1 MANTNNEYVLIAG
14 SISKNT
20 EKRNID
26 RAHNF
31 VRALTQSIL
40 DANVGLVVYLAGK
53 PVNEDGELLTF
64 DWTVVN
70 EADKLMEKYT
80 PAKQLLIVTSRSAMR
95 EKMTEEER
103 MLIRKLLMTKF
114 AVVNYLDDDL
124 ITGGNIGDE
133 QVGAATGM
141 IALGGGKGVSDRAYK
156 MRKANHP
163 VLPFDIELGGICDD
177 GKGALGLHARFYRE
191 PLTMFSCTG
200 ESVRNQLDTLSL
212 QEPCYEL
219 GQLSEIAVELLKHEW
234 ATQQSLRAPDVLIL
248 TALPVELA
256 AAKKAFDIADD
267 IPPSLTSNGIHFW
280 TTVIQ
285 RSDGPMTCIVASFAG
300 AGNVNASAITT
311 ILLSEFKPKKVMM
324 MGIAA
329 GLRDKMV
336 LGEVIISDHVIYYE
350 SAAALEGGKL
360 AHRPEMLR
368 PHMSTQ
374 QNLNTYLATSSLSV
388 RLGERAKTMGLEIPA
403 NSQAGNV
410 ATGITVSL
418 ATVASGELLI
428 RDPDLQKSFRS
439 LHDKAYVAE
448 MEAYGVFDACEKQ
461 KIPALIVRGIS
472 DFGDSTKDDVF
483 HTVASVAAAIITIDY
498 LIHGWTRA

>member
-70 EADKLMEKYT
+70 EAEKLMEKYT

-156 MRKANHP
+156 MRKAN
-163 VLPFDIELGGICDD
+163 
-177 GKGALGLHARFYRE
+177 
-191 PLTMFSCTG
+191 
-200 ESVRNQLDTLSL
+200 
-212 QEPCYEL
+212 
-219 GQLSEIAVELLKHEW
+219 LL
-234 ATQQSLRAPDVLIL
+234 APMI
-248 TALPVELA
+248 
-256 AAKKAFDIADD
+256 
-267 IPPSLTSNGIHFW
+267 
-280 TTVIQ
+280 
-285 RSDGPMTCIVASFAG
+285 
-300 AGNVNASAITT
+300 
-311 ILLSEFKPKKVMM
+311 
-324 MGIAA
+324 
-329 GLRDKMV
+329 
-336 LGEVIISDHVIYYE
+336 
-350 SAAALEGGKL
+350 
-360 AHRPEMLR
+360 
-368 PHMSTQ
+368 
-374 QNLNTYLATSSLSV
+374 
-388 RLGERAKTMGLEIPA
+388 
-403 NSQAGNV
+403 
-410 ATGITVSL
+410 
-418 ATVASGELLI
+418 
-428 RDPDLQKSFRS
+428 
-439 LHDKAYVAE
+439 
-448 MEAYGVFDACEKQ
+448 
-461 KIPALIVRGIS
+461 
-472 DFGDSTKDDVF
+472 
-483 HTVASVAAAIITIDY
+483 
-498 LIHGWTRA
+498 